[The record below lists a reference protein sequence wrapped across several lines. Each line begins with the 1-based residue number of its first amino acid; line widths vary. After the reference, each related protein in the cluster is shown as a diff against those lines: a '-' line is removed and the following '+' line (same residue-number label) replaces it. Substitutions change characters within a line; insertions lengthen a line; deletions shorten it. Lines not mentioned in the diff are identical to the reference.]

1 MKRYH
6 KNVFM
11 PELNITGFWNTL
23 PKIKFRKHFFYR
35 MEERNKVCKGF
46 FIPTL
51 DQFRDGEVFE
61 VYVERGIIEKVCVRV
76 EGRKSD
82 FCFVVSKNGF
92 VLTVW
97 ATGKHN
103 QYDKIDYSVYCKG

>member
-11 PELNITGFWNTL
+11 PELNIIGFWNTL

-51 DQFRDGEVFE
+51 EQFRGGEVFE

-76 EGRKSD
+76 EGRKSYA
-82 FCFVVSKNGF
+82 VG
-92 VLTVW
+92 
-97 ATGKHN
+97 
-103 QYDKIDYSVYCKG
+103 YCGTTRVGSDTLRAVALHRQHRALRR